1 MDPNQFD
8 IVITRKGKTLF
19 YRSCLTPY
27 ALVVNESTARP
38 DEPFVWALFKQQ
50 WFAASWRWH
59 FVALGPCQGM
69 ADLFD
74 ENDAA
79 MTMIEANTP
88 ADDELPKHE
97 DLMIKAMKGSGQ
109 TQALFELGR
118 ARDTLAEAER
128 KWVSE
133 TRMGLSPSRDKDM
146 DFA

>member
-19 YRSCLTPY
+19 HEKDARHY
-27 ALVVNESTARP
+27 ALAVNESTARP
-38 DEPFVWALFKQQ
+38 DEPFVWTLFKAQCFSSKGE
-50 WFAASWRWH
+50 WF
-59 FVALGPCQGM
+59 FVALGACQGM

-74 ENDAA
+74 DNDAA
-79 MTMIEANTP
+79 MTMIEAGTP
-88 ADDELPKHE
+88 DDRELPEHQ

-128 KWVSE
+128 KLVSE
-133 TRMGLSPSRDKDM
+133 RRMGLHPRRDKDGV
-146 DFA
+146 